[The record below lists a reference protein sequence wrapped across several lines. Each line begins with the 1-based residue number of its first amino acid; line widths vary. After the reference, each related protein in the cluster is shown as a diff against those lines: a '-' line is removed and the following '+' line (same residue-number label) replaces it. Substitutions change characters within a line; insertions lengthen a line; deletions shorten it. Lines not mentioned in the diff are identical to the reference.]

1 MLNILVSLVKL
12 AQNKTKLKLLI
23 CPENIKKK
31 TLHFRVI
38 MDIEKPQGGEIEIK

>member
-23 CPENIKKK
+23 CPENIKK

>member
-1 MLNILVSLVKL
+1 MNILVSLVKL
-12 AQNKTKLKLLI
+12 AQNKTTLKLSN
-23 CPENIKKK
+23 CPEIIKN